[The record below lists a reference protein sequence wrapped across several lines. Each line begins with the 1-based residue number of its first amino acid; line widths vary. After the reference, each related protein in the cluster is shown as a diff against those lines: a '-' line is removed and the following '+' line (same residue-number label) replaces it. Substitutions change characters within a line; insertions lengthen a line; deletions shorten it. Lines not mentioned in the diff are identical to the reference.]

1 MNGGIKAQNLASKSI
16 LYNIYCDESCHLEN
30 DGIAAM
36 ALGAIWVDSSRV
48 PFLHMEF
55 RDIVARHGVPLNMEI
70 KWTKLS
76 PRMAPLY
83 LELVDWFF
91 DSPDLHFRGLVVP
104 NKSKL
109 RHSDFGQDHDLWY
122 YKMFYYLLR
131 TVFDREHSYRVY
143 LDYKDTNG
151 AKKVTHLH
159 EVLANDH
166 YDFDKS
172 IIRSIQ
178 LARSHEIGILQMV
191 DILIGALTYS
201 VRGLSGSTAKQSVV
215 EKIRQRS
222 GLSLSRTTLST
233 ERKFNL
239 FFWRGRDA

>member
-1 MNGGIKAQNLASKSI
+1 MNGTIEDQSLPVKSI

-30 DGIAAM
+30 DGITAM

-48 PFLHMEF
+48 ASLHKEF
-55 RDIVARHGVPLNMEI
+55 RAIVARHGVPSTMEI

-104 NKSKL
+104 DKSKL
-109 RHSDFGQDHDLWY
+109 RHGDFGQDHDLWY

-131 TVFDREHSYRVY
+131 TIFERDHSYRVY

-151 AKKVTHLH
+151 AKKVAHLH
-159 EVLANDH
+159 EVLANDQ

-178 LARSHEIGILQMV
+178 LARSHEIGVLQVV

-201 VRGLSGSTAKQSVV
+201 VRGLSGSAAKQSVV
-215 EKIRQRS
+215 EKIQQRS
-222 GLSLSRTTLST
+222 GLCLARTTLPT
-233 ERKFNL
+233 EKKFNL
-239 FFWRGRDA
+239 FFWRGRNA